1 MTTTISNKNKSISV
15 LISNAEEKSQIQHKE
30 IDTNQST
37 AEPEQSVSVLMLE
50 AERISEYMALNEGFL
65 SERRELELQ
74 EELDAITKMI
84 EDAQS
89 KQSTINRGKEKFIGR
104 QLTLTESKS
113 EYEQTLKMVKQ
124 HMQEKIGKERQQN
137 LDMF

>member
-15 LISNAEEKSQIQHKE
+15 LISNAEEKSKIQHKE

-37 AEPEQSVSVLMLE
+37 PEPEQSVSVLMLE
-50 AERISEYMALNEGFL
+50 AERISEYIALNEGFL

-104 QLTLTESKS
+104 QLTLTESES

>member
-15 LISNAEEKSQIQHKE
+15 LISNAEEKSQISHKE
-30 IDTNQST
+30 IDTNQSMP
-37 AEPEQSVSVLMLE
+37 EPEQSVSVLMLE

-104 QLTLTESKS
+104 QLTLTESES

>member
-15 LISNAEEKSQIQHKE
+15 LISNAEEKSQISHKE

-37 AEPEQSVSVLMLE
+37 PEPEQSVSVLMLE

-104 QLTLTESKS
+104 QLTLTESES

>member
-15 LISNAEEKSQIQHKE
+15 LISNAEEKSQISHKE

-104 QLTLTESKS
+104 QLTLTESES

-124 HMQEKIGKERQQN
+124 HMQEKIGKKRPQN
-137 LDMF
+137 LDIF

>member
-89 KQSTINRGKEKFIGR
+89 KQSTINRGKERFIGR
-104 QLTLTESKS
+104 QLTLTESES

>member
-104 QLTLTESKS
+104 QLTLTESES

-124 HMQEKIGKERQQN
+124 HMQEKTGKERQQN

>member
-89 KQSTINRGKEKFIGR
+89 RQSTINRGKEKFIGR
-104 QLTLTESKS
+104 QLTLTESES

-124 HMQEKIGKERQQN
+124 HMQEKTGKERQQN

>member
-84 EDAQS
+84 ENAQS

-104 QLTLTESKS
+104 QLTLTESES

>member
-104 QLTLTESKS
+104 QLTLTESES

-124 HMQEKIGKERQQN
+124 HMQEKIGKEREQN

>member
-104 QLTLTESKS
+104 QLTLTESES

>member
-89 KQSTINRGKEKFIGR
+89 KQSTINKGKEKFIGR
-104 QLTLTESKS
+104 QLTLTESES

>member
-15 LISNAEEKSQIQHKE
+15 LISNAEEKSQISHKE

-37 AEPEQSVSVLMLE
+37 PEPEQSVSVLMLE

-74 EELDAITKMI
+74 EELDSITKMI

-104 QLTLTESKS
+104 QLTLTESES

>member
-89 KQSTINRGKEKFIGR
+89 RQSTINRGKEKFIGR
-104 QLTLTESKS
+104 QLTLTESES